1 MSAATAMIDG
11 AGKSASTTTFRG
23 RFFRSR
29 RIIFAGLYL
38 VLMLL
43 VAIFAEALSPADPI
57 ENYLDYRLRPPLNPT
72 ADGRY
77 LLGGD
82 ALGRDILSR
91 AIWGTRISLAIGI
104 AAVLAA
110 GTVGVTL
117 GLLAGYYGGRTDEAI
132 MRTADVQL
140 AIPTILL
147 AIALIGVLGP
157 SLRNLILVLGI
168 SGWVIYARTVR
179 GVVLSLGGSQFVEA
193 ARALG
198 ASDLRIIAIHILR
211 NVWTPAIVIAS
222 QQMGAMIILES
233 SLSFLGLGVPP
244 PTPTWGGM
252 IAEGRNYLSVA
263 WHATTLPGLILVST
277 VLGVNFFGDGLR
289 DVLDP
294 RLRL

>member
-1 MSAATAMIDG
+1 
-11 AGKSASTTTFRG
+11 
-23 RFFRSR
+23 
-29 RIIFAGLYL
+29 
-38 VLMLL
+38 
-43 VAIFAEALSPADPI
+43 
-57 ENYLDYRLRPPLNPT
+57 
-72 ADGRY
+72 
-77 LLGGD
+77 
-82 ALGRDILSR
+82 
-91 AIWGTRISLAIGI
+91 
-104 AAVLAA
+104 
-110 GTVGVTL
+110 L

>member
-1 MSAATAMIDG
+1 MNAGAAGI
-11 AGKSASTTTFRG
+11 RG
-23 RFFRSR
+23 GCKRIWRTILRRRFLRSR
-29 RIIFAGLYL
+29 RIIFAGAFLG
-38 VLMLL
+38 LMFLI
-43 VAIFAEALSPADPI
+43 AIFAEALSPANPI
-57 ENYLDYRLRPPLNPT
+57 ENSLDNRLRPPLTPT
-72 ADGRY
+72 LGWRY

-82 ALGRDILSR
+82 VLGRDILSR
-91 AIWGTRISLAIGI
+91 AIWGARISLAVGI

-110 GTVGVTL
+110 GTVGVAL
-117 GLLAGYYGGRTDEAI
+117 GLLAGYYGGKIDEAI

-147 AIALIGVLGP
+147 TIALMGVLGP
-157 SLRNLILVLGI
+157 SVRNLILVLGI

-193 ARALG
+193 ATALG
-198 ASDLRIIAIHILR
+198 ASDLRIIVTHILR
-211 NVWTPAIVIAS
+211 NVWTPAIVIGS
-222 QQMGAMIILES
+222 QQMGSMIILES

-277 VLGVNFFGDGLR
+277 VLGINFFGDGLR

>member
-1 MSAATAMIDG
+1 MN
-11 AGKSASTTTFRG
+11 AGTGGIRG
-23 RFFRSR
+23 RCNSILKAIRRRRFLRSR
-29 RIIFAGLYL
+29 RIIFAGIFLG
-38 VLMLL
+38 LMFF
-43 VAIFAEALSPADPI
+43 VAIFADALAPANPI
-57 ENYLDYRLRPPLNPT
+57 ENSLDNRLRPPLTP
-72 ADGRY
+72 APGWRY

-82 ALGRDILSR
+82 VLGRDILSR
-91 AIWGTRISLAIGI
+91 AVWGARISLAVGI

-110 GTVGVTL
+110 GTVGVAL
-117 GLLAGYYGGRTDEAI
+117 GLLAGYYGGKIDEAI

-147 AIALIGVLGP
+147 AIALMGVLGP
-157 SLRNLILVLGI
+157 SVRNLVLVLGI

-193 ARALG
+193 ARSLG
-198 ASDLRIIAIHILR
+198 ASDLRIITAHILR
-211 NVWTPAIVIAS
+211 NVWTPAIVIGS
-222 QQMGAMIILES
+222 QQMGSMIILES

-263 WHATTLPGLILVST
+263 WHATTLPGLILVAT
-277 VLGVNFFGDGLR
+277 VLGINFFGDGLR

>member
-1 MSAATAMIDG
+1 MKVGTAGI
-11 AGKSASTTTFRG
+11 RG
-23 RFFRSR
+23 GCTSKWKAILRSRFLRSR
-29 RIIFAGLYL
+29 RIIFAGAFLGL
-38 VLMLL
+38 MVLI
-43 VAIFAEALSPADPI
+43 AIFAGALSPANPI
-57 ENYLDYRLRPPLNPT
+57 ENSLDNRLRPPLTPT
-72 ADGRY
+72 PGWRY

-82 ALGRDILSR
+82 VLGRDILSR
-91 AIWGTRISLAIGI
+91 AIWGARISLAVGV

-110 GTVGVTL
+110 GTVGVAL
-117 GLLAGYYGGRTDEAI
+117 GLLAGYYGGRVDEAI
-132 MRTADVQL
+132 MRAADVQL

-147 AIALIGVLGP
+147 AIALMGVLGP
-157 SLRNLILVLGI
+157 SVRNLILVLGI

-193 ARALG
+193 ATALG
-198 ASDLRIIAIHILR
+198 ASDLRIIVTHILR
-211 NVWTPAIVIAS
+211 NVWTPAIVIGS
-222 QQMGAMIILES
+222 QQMGSMIILES

-277 VLGVNFFGDGLR
+277 VLGINFFGDGLR

>member
-1 MSAATAMIDG
+1 MANSRNH
-11 AGKSASTTTFRG
+11 FW
-23 RFFRSR
+23 RSR
-29 RIIFAGLYL
+29 RLVLAGAYL
-38 VLMLL
+38 VLMVF
-43 VAIFAEALSPADPI
+43 VAIFAEALSPANPI
-57 ENYLDYRLRPPLNPT
+57 ENDLDHRLRPPFTPT

-77 LLGGD
+77 YLGGD
-82 ALGRDILSR
+82 PLGRDILSR
-91 AIWGTRISLAIGI
+91 AIWGSRISLAIGL

-110 GTVGVTL
+110 GTVGVSL
-117 GLLAGYYGGRTDEAI
+117 GLLAGYYGGNTNEVI
-132 MRTADVQL
+132 MRSADVQL

-157 SLRNLILVLGI
+157 GVSNLIVVLGI

-179 GVVLSLGGSQFVEA
+179 SVVLSLRESQFVEA

-198 ASDLRIIAIHILR
+198 GSDLRIIATHILR
-211 NVWTPAIVIAS
+211 NVWTPAIVIGS
-222 QQMGAMIILES
+222 QQMGGMIILES

-252 IAEGRNYLSVA
+252 IADGRNYLSIA
-263 WHATTLPGLILVST
+263 WYASTLPGIILVST
-277 VLGVNFFGDGLR
+277 VLAVNFFGDGLR

>member
-1 MSAATAMIDG
+1 MSTATATIHGVSKRMSRGI
-11 AGKSASTTTFRG
+11 FRS
-23 RFFRSR
+23 RFLRSR
-29 RIIFAGLYL
+29 RIIFAGLFL

-43 VAIFAEALSPADPI
+43 VAIFAGALSPADPI
-57 ENYLDYRLRPPLNPT
+57 ENHLDNRLRPPLTPT

-82 ALGRDILSR
+82 VLGRDILSR
-91 AIWGTRISLAIGI
+91 AIWGARISLAIGI

-110 GTVGVTL
+110 GTVGVIL
-117 GLLAGYYGGRTDEAI
+117 GLLAGYYGGRVDEAI

-147 AIALIGVLGP
+147 AIALMGVLGP
-157 SLRNLILVLGI
+157 SLRNLIVVLGI

-193 ARALG
+193 ADALG
-198 ASDLRIIAIHILR
+198 ASDLRIIATHILR
-211 NVWTPAIVIAS
+211 NVWTPAIVIGS
-222 QQMGAMIILES
+222 QQMGSMIILES

>member
-1 MSAATAMIDG
+1 MSAGTAAIRGVCKRMWRAIL
-11 AGKSASTTTFRG
+11 RG
-23 RFFRSR
+23 RFLRSR
-29 RIIFAGLYL
+29 RIIFAGVFLM
-38 VLMLL
+38 LMLL
-43 VAIFAEALSPADPI
+43 VAIFAEALSPANPI
-57 ENYLDYRLRPPLNPT
+57 ENYLDNRLRPPLTPT
-72 ADGRY
+72 ADWRY

-82 ALGRDILSR
+82 VLGRDILSR
-91 AIWGTRISLAIGI
+91 AIWGARISLTIGI

-117 GLLAGYYGGRTDEAI
+117 GLLAGYYGGRIDEAI

-147 AIALIGVLGP
+147 AIALMGVLGP
-157 SLRNLILVLGI
+157 NLRNLILVLGI

-198 ASDLRIIAIHILR
+198 ASDLRIIATHILR
-211 NVWTPAIVIAS
+211 NVWTPAIVIGS
-222 QQMGAMIILES
+222 QQMGSMIILES

>member
-1 MSAATAMIDG
+1 MV
-11 AGKSASTTTFRG
+11 RG
-23 RFFRSR
+23 RFLRSN
-29 RIIFAGLYL
+29 RIVFAGLFL
-38 VLMLL
+38 ALMVL
-43 VAIFAEALSPADPI
+43 VAIFAGALSPADPI
-57 ENYLDYRLRPPLNPT
+57 ENYLDNRLRPPLTPT
-72 ADGRY
+72 ADWRY

-82 ALGRDILSR
+82 VLGRDILSR
-91 AIWGTRISLAIGI
+91 AIWGARISLAIGI
-104 AAVLAA
+104 AAVVAA

-117 GLLAGYYGGRTDEAI
+117 GLLAGYYGGRVDEAI

-147 AIALIGVLGP
+147 AIALMGVLGP
-157 SLRNLILVLGI
+157 SLRNLIVVLGI

-193 ARALG
+193 ANALG
-198 ASDLRIIAIHILR
+198 ASDLRIIATHILR
-211 NVWTPAIVIAS
+211 NVWTPAIVIGS
-222 QQMGAMIILES
+222 QQMGSMIILES

-277 VLGVNFFGDGLR
+277 VLAVNFFGDGLR